1 MPNFVRCMS
10 RLLVILKRPLLAIF
24 LMLLLQAVAGLVVVI
39 APGITPLSIALLAV
53 DAVICLA
60 SLAIFRRGQ
69 YTPSSYVPSSTS
81 PGQDLCGLLGCI
93 FGIIALDLMTELLA
107 IPNLMEEQM
116 IDICLNPWSVVAI
129 ALAAPLGEEL
139 LFRWGIMGHLL
150 HRNMSVP
157 TSIFVS
163 ALLFGVIHL
172 NPAQVFFA
180 TAMGVLLG
188 ILYWKSGNI
197 LLPVLLHILNNSV
210 ACAQVWLLGD
220 DIHTFN
226 PIASLGG
233 PTVAWSTV
241 AVCTALCVG
250 IMWRYAKSNEQ

>member
-1 MPNFVRCMS
+1 MS

-24 LMLLLQAVAGLVVVI
+24 LMLLLQAVAGLVMVI

-69 YTPSSYVPSSTS
+69 YTLSSYVPSSTT
-81 PGQDLCGLLGCI
+81 PGQDLCGLFGCI

-116 IDICLNPWSVVAI
+116 IDICLNPWGVVAI

-150 HRNMSVP
+150 HRNRGVAE
-157 TSIFVS
+157 SILVS
-163 ALLFGVIHL
+163 ALLFGVIHV

-188 ILYWKSGNI
+188 ILYWRSGKI
-197 LLPVLLHILNNSV
+197 LLPILLHILNNSV

-220 DIHTFN
+220 DIHTYSMVDMFGN
-226 PIASLGG
+226 T
-233 PTVAWSTV
+233 TVVWSAV
-241 AVCTALCVG
+241 GVCTALCVG
-250 IMWRYAKSNEQ
+250 IMWRYAKSNEQWTMSN